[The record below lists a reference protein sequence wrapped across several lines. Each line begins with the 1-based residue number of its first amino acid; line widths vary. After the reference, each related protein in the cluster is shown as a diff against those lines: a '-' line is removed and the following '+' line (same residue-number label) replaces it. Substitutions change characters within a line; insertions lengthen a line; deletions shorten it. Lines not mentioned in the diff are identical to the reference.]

1 MMPSAALI
9 DVLWMHLAL
18 ENRVACLVTEGVT
31 FASKPHFLVRMG
43 MSLTIVT
50 TGHPVTTEDK
60 SGSMRV
66 VPRSDCT
73 ASREMDMRTF
83 SRIVTGTHSSGD
95 QNFKALL
102 AGITLGDKVWRLDL
116 EPSHL
121 PILRLTAQKKS
132 GTVHIGHQCAGG
144 GVA

>member
-1 MMPSAALI
+1 MMPSAALT

-18 ENRVACLVTEGVT
+18 ENRVVCLVTEGVT

-43 MSLTIVT
+43 MSLTIAT

-73 ASREMDMRTF
+73 ANRETDMRTF
-83 SRIVTGTHSSGD
+83 SRMVTEMHSPGD
-95 QNFKALL
+95 QNFRALL
-102 AGITLGDKVWRLDL
+102 AGITLGDRVWRLDL
-116 EPSHL
+116 EPSRL
-121 PILRLTAQKKS
+121 PILRPTAQKKS
-132 GTVHIGHQCAGG
+132 GTVHIGDQYAGEG
-144 GVA
+144 